1 MTLTQRGFTFIELV
15 ISMVIIAIGV
25 AGILKVMEV
34 TTRHSADPMLQQQA
48 VAIAEAYLEEILTK
62 DFDDPTAEAG
72 TCEEGLPAA
81 ARGIYDDVN
90 DYGCISGAN
99 VDVGARN
106 QFGAAIPGLG
116 AYTVAVTVTDTALNT
131 IPARQIDV
139 RVTHSNLVDIT
150 LTGYR
155 TNY

>member
-1 MTLTQRGFTFIELV
+1 MKLTQRGFTFIELV

-34 TTRHSADPMLQQQA
+34 TTRHSADPMIQHQA

-62 DFDDPTAEAG
+62 DFDDPTAESG
-72 TCEEGLPAA
+72 GCEEGQPGV
-81 ARGIYDDVN
+81 ARGVYDDVN

-99 VDVGARN
+99 VDVGAHN

-116 AYTVAVTVTDTALNT
+116 AYTIAVAVTDTALNT
-131 IPARQIDV
+131 IPAKRIDV